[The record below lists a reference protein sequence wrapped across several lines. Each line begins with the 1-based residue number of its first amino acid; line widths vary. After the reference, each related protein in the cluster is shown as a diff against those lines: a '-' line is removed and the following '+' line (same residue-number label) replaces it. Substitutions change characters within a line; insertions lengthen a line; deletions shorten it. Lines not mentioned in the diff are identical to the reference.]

1 MQPIVAGLQCK
12 IGGATDKVS
21 DIIPFAAGRRRRAD
35 KSGKLRKGEMR
46 MRAYRLPVWVLSNE
60 MRIRTSKEKLTK
72 IYDAREE
79 MRLFR
84 DGNIL

>member
-1 MQPIVAGLQCK
+1 
-12 IGGATDKVS
+12 
-21 DIIPFAAGRRRRAD
+21 
-35 KSGKLRKGEMR
+35 

-60 MRIRTSKEKLTK
+60 MRIRTGKEKLTK

-84 DGNIL
+84 DGNTL